1 MMFLDCPAYLD
12 EDGARRCGLPA
23 EVRFLNI
30 MRSTDGPLES
40 AMISCPAGHWFNGAL
55 ESLTLNGTTSRAPV
69 TDRAACSAAGS
80 GRSGAVDRGDGG
92 GRLALARDY
101 LGEREPGISRPCGA
115 PAYYLGR
122 PARVWIMALGP
133 RRRRMAAVSA
143 EAPAA
148 GQGQPRDRARNAQPD
163 EYRTLP
169 QAAPA
174 LW

>member
-1 MMFLDCPAYLD
+1 MFVDCPAYMD
-12 EDGARRCGLPA
+12 REGSRRCGLPA
-23 EVRFLNI
+23 EVLCLNI

-40 AMISCPAGHWFNGAL
+40 AMISCPAGHWFNGPI
-55 ESLTLNGTTSRAPV
+55 ESLTLDLTTSRELV
-69 TDRAACSAAGS
+69 TQGAACSATRVSCS
-80 GRSGAVDRGDGG
+80 GGVDRGDGG

-122 PARVWIMALGP
+122 PARVWITAIGP
-133 RRRRMAAVSA
+133 RRTRGTLAGAQAVV
-143 EAPAA
+143 A
-148 GQGQPRDRARNAQPD
+148 GQGQPPDRARNAQPD